1 MRVGIAGVL
10 VPGLIAL
17 AAAQLAAQTEQKHWT
32 LESTRA
38 PIACLQVPIKI
49 RLIDERSNG
58 DPTDGRCPETSSTPS
73 VSEVRTETRFCSGTE
88 PDAGGA
94 SAALVALVRQR
105 QAKRGFAWRRALLES
120 ATLLT
125 LQHMILFQMD
135 HHLVQGSLFNHYFS
149 DYAKSLRVWASTGW
163 SDGDPFLDNYIA
175 HPLQGALTGY
185 IQVQN
190 DPSGYNLELSRSKAY
205 WKSRLKAAGWAAAYS
220 LQWELGPL
228 SEMTVEKYGRQGEW
242 VNNGRTI
249 NGTGQVDLVITPVGG
264 LGWMVLEDFLDANVV
279 RRVEERTSRRVLI
292 NVLRC
297 ALNPAR
303 SAAAI
308 LHLKKPWQRTTREK
322 VR

>member
-1 MRVGIAGVL
+1 MRIGIAGVL
-10 VPGLIAL
+10 VPGLIAV
-17 AAAQLAAQTEQKHWT
+17 AAAQLAAQTEQKNWT
-32 LESTRA
+32 VASNRA
-38 PIACLQVPIKI
+38 PMACLPVKI
-49 RLIDERSNG
+49 SLIDDRSNG
-58 DPTDGRCPETSSTPS
+58 DPTDGRCREASGTPS
-73 VSEVRTETRFCSGTE
+73 VSETRTKTRFCFGTE
-88 PDAGGA
+88 PDTGGA

-125 LQHMILFQMD
+125 LQHLILFQMD
-135 HHLVQGSLFNHYFS
+135 RHLVQGSLFHHYFS

-163 SDGDPFLDNYIA
+163 GDGDPLLDNYIA

-190 DPSGYNLELSRSKAY
+190 DPYGYNLKLSRSKAY

-242 VNNGRTI
+242 VNKGRTI

-264 LGWMVLEDFLDANVV
+264 LGWMVLEDFLDANVM

-308 LHLKKPWQRTTREK
+308 LHLKKPWHRTTREN